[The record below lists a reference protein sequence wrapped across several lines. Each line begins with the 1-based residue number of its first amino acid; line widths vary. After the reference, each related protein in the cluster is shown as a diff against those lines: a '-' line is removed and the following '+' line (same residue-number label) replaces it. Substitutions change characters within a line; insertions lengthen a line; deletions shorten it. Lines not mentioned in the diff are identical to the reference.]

1 MGKSADLPLS
11 EVGGSSKPGVT
22 ARFYDHSL
30 YLYRLGQLTTL
41 VAVVELGPGFVDRVK
56 EHRTFHS
63 TKKHSP
69 HYH

>member
-22 ARFYDHSL
+22 ASFFDHSL
-30 YLYRLGQLTTL
+30 YLYRQGQLTTL

-56 EHRTFHS
+56 KHRTFHC

-69 HYH
+69 DYH